1 MFLMNGDTMNETK
14 SRPVAQLVELP
25 EVSSAAPTGAPVV
38 GDNIQL
44 LRGVKV
50 SVTAMVGEIQT
61 TLGELMSLK
70 EASILKIER
79 HVDDPIDIVV
89 DGKLFARGQLVAVGD
104 NFGVRILEIAA
115 A

>member
-1 MFLMNGDTMNETK
+1 MNGEMMNDMK
-14 SRPVAQLVELP
+14 AQPAAQFVELP
-25 EVSSAAPTGAPVV
+25 EVSSSTPTGTPVV

-50 SVTAMVGEIQT
+50 AVTAVVGDIQT

-70 EASILKIER
+70 EASVLKIER
-79 HVDDPIDIVV
+79 HVDAPIDIVV
-89 DGKLFARGQLVAVGD
+89 DGKLFARGQLVAID
-104 NFGVRILEIAA
+104 ENFGVRITEIAA